1 MPNEIREEIR
11 EENTDELRY
20 PPAPFSTHAMHEVY
34 PEPEMILDPSSV
46 MEQEDRA
53 DGLGVDDVKT
63 YHRTER

>member
-1 MPNEIREEIR
+1 MPNEIREENT
-11 EENTDELRY
+11 EELLH
-20 PPAPFSTHAMHEVY
+20 PLAPFSTHAMHDVY

-53 DGLGVDDVKT
+53 DGMGVDDVKT